1 MTSKY
6 IFDKDFTVGPIDA
19 NVWSSFTEHLGR
31 SIYEGIYDPGKP
43 FSDAKGFR
51 KDVKEVVKGLNLG
64 VVRYPGGNFV
74 SNYNWK
80 DGIGPKDQRPKTM
93 EFAWS
98 SIETNQFG
106 IDDFCQWCEEVGV
119 EPMIAVNLGT
129 GSIRSA
135 AELVE
140 YCNHPGG
147 TYWSDLRAKN
157 GHPEPYGV
165 KYWCL
170 GNEMEGTWQAGH
182 LSAEDY
188 AKKAREAAKMMKW
201 VDRDIKLVVC
211 GTSYQMLPEYL
222 EWDSLVLKELYRY
235 VDYVSTHYYTMQGQ
249 MSDVDFLASWKE
261 LDEHINNTRHAIEL
275 NRDKKRGHEDD
286 RDIRICLDEWNV
298 WNFQDIKMDSME
310 DLNGK
315 DTFELTSAGKW
326 EEHPPILQEKY
337 SLIDALTVGGLGI
350 SILNNVD
357 IVSIACLA
365 QLINVIAPI
374 TTNEDGQLLKQTIF
388 YPFADLTRYG
398 RGVVLRGIGSGAT
411 HASRVGEVPDVV
423 SAAVLDEAA
432 GELRVF
438 ALNSDLEAPA
448 GFVPEFRGFAAQ
460 PKLVRHSVLTGDD
473 FKRRNTF
480 EDPEAVVPAE
490 LPAVAGADGAVE
502 LPAASWNVL
511 VYAL

>member
-1 MTSKY
+1 MKFRY
-6 IFDKDFTVGPIDA
+6 IFDKDYVIGDVKDT
-19 NVWSSFTEHLGR
+19 VWSSFTEHLGR

-43 FSDAKGFR
+43 WSDEKGFR
-51 KDVKEVVKGLNLG
+51 KDVKNIVRNLNLG

-80 DGIGPKDQRPKTM
+80 DGIGPKKSRPKTM

-129 GSIRSA
+129 GSIREA

-140 YCNHPGG
+140 YCNHPAG
-147 TYWSDLRAKN
+147 TYWSDLRASN

-201 VDRDIKLVVC
+201 VDKSIKLVVC

-222 EWDSLVLKELYRY
+222 EWDGLVLKELYRY

-249 MSDVDFLASWKE
+249 MSDVDFLASYKE

-374 TTNEDGQLLKQTIF
+374 TTNEDGQILKQTIF
-388 YPFADLTRYG
+388 YPFSDLTKYG
-398 RGVVLRGIGSGAT
+398 RGMVLKGLADGPSHDTRLGN
-411 HASRVGEVPDVV
+411 VPDI
-423 SAAVLDEAA
+423 AAACVLNKEKH
-432 GELRVF
+432 ELRVF
-438 ALNSDLEAPA
+438 ALNSNLEEA
-448 GFVPEFRGFAAQ
+448 GQFEPDFRGFGVN
-460 PKLVRHSVLTGDD
+460 PTLSEHHVLTGNDL
-473 FKRRNTF
+473 KCRNTF
-480 EDPEAVVPAE
+480 DDPEAVVPEDAPVNAE
-490 LPAVAGADGAVE
+490 KSAV

-511 VYAL
+511 IYKY